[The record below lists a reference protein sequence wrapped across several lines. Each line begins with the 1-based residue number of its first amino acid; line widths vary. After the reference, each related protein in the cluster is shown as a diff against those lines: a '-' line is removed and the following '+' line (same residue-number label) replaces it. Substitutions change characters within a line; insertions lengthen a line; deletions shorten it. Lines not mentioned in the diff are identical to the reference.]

1 MTLLRADLLKLNRG
15 SCSLPGANDG
25 TYTHY
30 FELYIALIFIYLRML
45 GHSAAVAATAPAT
58 NPSNPRPS
66 SVLTFTFIQ
75 THLLSMEKPDFRA
88 KLCHPLR

>member
-1 MTLLRADLLKLNRG
+1 MTQA
-15 SCSLPGANDG
+15 PQQ
-25 TYTHY
+25 
-30 FELYIALIFIYLRML
+30 
-45 GHSAAVAATAPAT
+45 AVAPAPTPTPAVPATAPAT

-88 KLCHPLR
+88 KPCHPLR